1 MKSNL
6 LYLTLAGGLMAC
18 ASIVNDSHVP
28 ITLSFS
34 DNSAGTC
41 DLKNKREEYQVTMPS
56 TVSVRRSDDAL
67 VFTCFT
73 ADGREARGSIPSEIG
88 DTIAGNIIFGGGIGA
103 LIDAEND
110 KHRTYPEAFV
120 IPVVKASQS

>member
-1 MKSNL
+1 MKNL
-6 LYLTLAGGLMAC
+6 LLSLVAGLTAC

-41 DLKNKREEYQVTMPS
+41 DLKNEREEYQVTMPS

-67 VFTCFT
+67 VFKCFT
-73 ADGREARGSIPSEIG
+73 TDGREARGSIPSEIG
-88 DTIAGNIIFGGGIGA
+88 GTIVGNIILGGGIGA
-103 LIDAEND
+103 IIDASND
-110 KHRTYPEAFV
+110 KDRTYPEAFI
-120 IPVVKASQS
+120 IPVAKAL